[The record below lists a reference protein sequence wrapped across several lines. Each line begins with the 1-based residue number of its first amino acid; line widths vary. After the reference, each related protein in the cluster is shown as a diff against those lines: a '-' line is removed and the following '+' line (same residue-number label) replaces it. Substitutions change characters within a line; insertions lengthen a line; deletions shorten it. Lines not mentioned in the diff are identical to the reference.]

1 MPFSLKDNSTKL
13 IIGGLILLI
22 IIVLVAIFFMREK
35 STTTPNTTIPNIP
48 KFKLRISGSYLDSNG
63 KETVPGYISLLS
75 TPPYIYT
82 PEPSAIAYAKT
93 SENINGALIWTM
105 DSTKTKYITN
115 VNGKVVALAVNSN
128 KWNPVYLAD
137 LLDTTAT
144 FLTLAN
150 RSDSDG
156 NKYTVLS
163 ANGGDLAG
171 RASGIDGELSLYYN
185 MGSSRNSITAINA

>member
-1 MPFSLKDNSTKL
+1 MISKSLIVGIL
-13 IIGGLILLI
+13 IT
-22 IIVLVAIFFMREK
+22 IVIVIAVVIVYFMMK
-35 STTTPNTTIPNIP
+35 SHPSSPRRPNIP

-63 KETVPGYISLLS
+63 KQTVPGYISLLS

-93 SENINGALIWTM
+93 SKNINGALIWTM

-163 ANGGDLAG
+163 ANGGDLTG
-171 RASGIDGELSLYYN
+171 RAEGVDDELTLYYN
-185 MGSSRNSITAINA
+185 MGASLNSITAINA